1 MHRVSVLT
9 AALVVAGCQ
18 SHAGS
23 EAARRSREM
32 YGTSRPSF
40 ESGESAPDLSIAPA
54 LEEYVR
60 FGLDESARL
69 RAAFHR
75 WRGAVESAD
84 IVCVALVARPLR
96 IKRVGDV
103 LIGTS
108 PGSPEFEAAAR
119 EAADLAH
126 SQAKPMD
133 NIPGDALYRREMVPV
148 YVRRTILAAG
158 AGEGPVHHV

>member
-1 MHRVSVLT
+1 MRL
-9 AALVVAGCQ
+9 
-18 SHAGS
+18 
-23 EAARRSREM
+23 
-32 YGTSRPSF
+32 
-40 ESGESAPDLSIAPA
+40 DLDDA
-54 LEEYVR
+54 
-60 FGLDESARL
+60 
-69 RAAFHR
+69 
-75 WRGAVESAD
+75 GAVESAD

-96 IKRVGDV
+96 IKRVAGALV
-103 LIGTS
+103 GTK
-108 PGSPEFEAAAR
+108 PGTPEFEAAAR